1 MKTMENVFTKE
12 NTEGFDAN
20 ELNALNRAFEIVWAK
35 TENKSKSNQ
44 DYVAEQILGEAEYNI
59 RLMQRRN

>member
-1 MKTMENVFTKE
+1 MENVFTKE
-12 NTEGFDAN
+12 NTEEFDAE

-35 TENKSKSNQ
+35 TENKSKSNR